1 MLISLKKLETFSGGP
16 KYAYTNEALARHFVH
31 KILMKS
37 LEGEDVMK
45 QEEQEFELL
54 ETRRRP
60 DM

>member
-1 MLISLKKLETFSGGP
+1 MLISLKKLEKFSGGP
-16 KYAYTNEALARHFVH
+16 NFAYSNEAKTRHFAH

-45 QEEQEFELL
+45 EEEMEFELL
-54 ETRRRP
+54 DTRRRP